1 MDALMS
7 EGWVG
12 ICRFQFSQIFFW
24 TCSPNGCSQIVI
36 GRCCVA
42 FHLLDCDPDRNG
54 NAILVTCD
62 VVTSCP
68 GRPKHEVFTQRKC
81 CPSRVFLL
89 SLLLAPLN
97 ILFSIPCWQF
107 FLFIKLHRI
116 IKLRPCVPLLN
127 KLCQILQMCKVQLRR
142 PEAGVILL
150 ASLKQCTHKNF
161 ISSKLNLK
169 SSVMKEDIQ
178 LVSKVFTDLVKATII
193 MHIVVVEQ
201 CKFYL
206 NLNQRRYL

>member
-1 MDALMS
+1 MNTMMQ
-7 EGWVG
+7 EGWVS
-12 ICRFQFSQIFFW
+12 ICPNFRIFLDMLPF
-24 TCSPNGCSQIVI
+24 NGCSQIVI

-89 SLLLAPLN
+89 SPLLALLN

-169 SSVMKEDIQ
+169 SSVRKEDLSWSVRFLLIFSQ
-178 LVSKVFTDLVKATII
+178 SSGEAII
-193 MHIVVVEQ
+193 HIVMEQ
-201 CKFYL
+201 CQFY
-206 NLNQRRYL
+206 

>member
-1 MDALMS
+1 MLS
-7 EGWVG
+7 NCHWQVL
-12 ICRFQFSQIFFW
+12 
-24 TCSPNGCSQIVI
+24 CSISSS
-36 GRCCVA
+36 R
-42 FHLLDCDPDRNG
+42 LCDPDRNG